1 MKRSLQLNPDNR
13 PATWEQVKHWR
24 DAHEGAPVDT
34 LHGAFDAD
42 DRSERRMSDAHNFF
56 DDIPKNEDGTIT
68 WKRADNTFIDLT
80 GPQLLGVYV
89 EVMEKRAARAALL
102 HRKAEEFR
110 LQDPKPTPAQ
120 LSRLSFWID

>member
-1 MKRSLQLNPDNR
+1 LKRSLQLNPDNR

-24 DAHEGAPVDT
+24 DTHEQAPVET
-34 LHGAFDAD
+34 SLGAFDAD

-56 DDIPKNEDGTIT
+56 DEIPKNAEGTIT

-89 EVMEKRAARAALL
+89 ELMEKRAARAAVL
-102 HRKAEEFR
+102 HQKAEQFR
-110 LQDPKPTPAQ
+110 QMGPKPTPAQ
-120 LSRLSFWID
+120 LSKLAFWIG